1 MTHLLTCLGSWFPL
15 VLVGCFNVGDLLGK
29 RPQRSNPSP
38 NPNLNPNPDPIAR
51 TRTQP
56 ATPTR
61 QEPTRAR
68 APGGPARAAVVDA
81 AAWRLRATLPL
92 AAPAGAAAAAAAGDS
107 HPGLR
112 GRVPLE
118 AQYKCK
124 NQPARGFH
132 LRLSTSAS
140 ASTRAGAMLT
150 MAIRATYYLLWQG
163 DALPV
168 LVVLSFGAST
178 GYLGCTC
185 ILLRGKS
192 RPSDRQTDSR
202 QADRQTDRRQ
212 TDR

>member
-38 NPNLNPNPDPIAR
+38 NPDPNLNPNPDPIAR

-107 HPGLR
+107 HPSLR

-118 AQYKCK
+118 AQNK
-124 NQPARGFH
+124 
-132 LRLSTSAS
+132 
-140 ASTRAGAMLT
+140 
-150 MAIRATYYLLWQG
+150 
-163 DALPV
+163 
-168 LVVLSFGAST
+168 
-178 GYLGCTC
+178 
-185 ILLRGKS
+185 
-192 RPSDRQTDSR
+192 R
-202 QADRQTDRRQ
+202 QASLLEGFT
-212 TDR
+212 